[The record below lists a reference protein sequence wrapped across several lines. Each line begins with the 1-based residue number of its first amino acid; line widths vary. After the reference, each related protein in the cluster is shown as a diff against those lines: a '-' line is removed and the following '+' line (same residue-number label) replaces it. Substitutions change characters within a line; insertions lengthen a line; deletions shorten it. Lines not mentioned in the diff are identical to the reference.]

1 MEILGAETNSDH
13 HTVVFYY
20 LRLEETMKECI
31 LREDFSGAQ
40 EVKIEINLFQHK
52 MLRRAL
58 DEIMIRLYLK
68 FRELERK
75 IDTFIVMQLRDE
87 FNQLETT
94 TQTME
99 IVEWASLRVR
109 TSLSMNLHVRSSIQK
124 YYLKNIV
131 RSSIQEYYKRNI
143 PKI

>member
-1 MEILGAETNSDH
+1 MEIFGIETNSVH
-13 HTVVFYY
+13 HAVVF
-20 LRLEETMKECI
+20 RFRELEETMKECI

-40 EVKIEINLFQHK
+40 EVKIEINFLQHR
-52 MLRRAL
+52 MLRVEL

-68 FRELERK
+68 LRELERK

-87 FNQLETT
+87 FNELETT

-109 TSLSMNLHVRSSIQK
+109 TPLSINLHLRISAWAIM
-124 YYLKNIV
+124 
-131 RSSIQEYYKRNI
+131 
-143 PKI
+143 

>member
-1 MEILGAETNSDH
+1 MEIIGAETNSAH
-13 HTVVFYY
+13 HAVVFYF
-20 LRLEETMKECI
+20 LKLEETMKECI
-31 LREDFSGAQ
+31 LREDFGGAQ

-52 MLRRAL
+52 MLRWTL

-87 FNQLETT
+87 FNELETT

-99 IVEWASLRVR
+99 IVE
-109 TSLSMNLHVRSSIQK
+109 
-124 YYLKNIV
+124 
-131 RSSIQEYYKRNI
+131 
-143 PKI
+143 